1 MKRLLLLL
9 ALWIGLS
16 CVAAAQEQDAWG
28 LSKPWRR
35 FEWFYGLRAF
45 PFNDVPAGAWLR
57 AYEQAQQ
64 MPIYQGEGLQA
75 QALNWE
81 FYGPNS
87 TRQNWLARV
96 NAIAVHPTN
105 RNIIYIGVAQ
115 GGVWRSDDGGNTWR
129 NLTDSLAAQYVG
141 CLTIDPNAPDTIY
154 LGTGE
159 EYFAGRTLGGVGVYR
174 STDGG
179 NTWRLFGR
187 SVFSGRRINE
197 IVIDPTNRNK
207 WILSTDEGIYITTD
221 GGSTFTR
228 TLSETVSAL
237 RIHPTNSNI
246 LWAARGS
253 VGGHPSNG
261 VYRSTDGGS
270 TWTLIGALPNGTNIG
285 RVELDICRSNPNVVW
300 VIFSHRFVPG
310 VSDGIH
316 SVWKTTDGGAQWTQV
331 TTLTDRSWQTWYN
344 LVMRVDPN
352 NPNIAYAG
360 AIALWRTTDGG
371 QTWTKINPQDT
382 VGHVDQHALAFDPSD
397 SARIYIGCDGGLFYS
412 PDRGT
417 TLQPRNWGRG
427 TMEFYAFDVHPTD
440 ANQLL
445 AGAQDNGTQ
454 LRTGSLT
461 FDVTL
466 GADGMWA
473 AYKRTDPNIALGQQ
487 QQAAV
492 WRSTDGGRTW
502 RLVLNASGD
511 HQGLWCAPL
520 VNDTRTPS
528 RFYLGTNF
536 LYRSTDDGQNWS
548 RISGDLTDGGVL
560 NVIAVAPSD
569 SNVIYTGSTDGAV
582 FVTTDGGT
590 TWTRRTD
597 GLPRRAIGGL
607 AVDPNNAGVVY
618 VGLGGFG
625 TPHVYRSTD
634 FGRTWTDISG
644 NLPDTPVNFLL
655 VNPIAPNM
663 LIAATDTGV
672 FVTTDLG
679 ANWARLGLGLPSTPC
694 LHLRANATTGHLYVG
709 TYGRGIWR
717 MPLPTSTFVTT
728 RIEVPWIFGQLGGTV
743 ELRATLQRTDSGAGI
758 AGKRL
763 QFAVDRTTVGTAVTD
778 SGGAATLAYTVP
790 LDMPLGLRAI
800 TVTFD
805 GDTDY
810 NPSSNTGP
818 FSVMRARTAVVIQDH
833 HVPYNE
839 TVSLRARLLR
849 EDDGRPI
856 SGKTLRFSVA
866 GTEVGIATTDASGEA
881 VLPYRAPF
889 GEYVISARFPG
900 DSVYESSTGNATL
913 RGYVEVEAIVDLRDY
928 VGPVMNLPADVVID
942 RDGKLERLKEVLDGK
957 GAFRLRL
964 AGSADLLVKVSHW
977 LRQRVHVK
985 LPGTQQVPFSLIN
998 GDVDEDNEVTLF
1010 DFGMLVS
1017 AFGSAPN
1024 DKNWNLN
1031 ADLDGDEEVTLFD
1044 FGILV
1049 KNFGKMGDE

>member
-1 MKRLLLLL
+1 L
-9 ALWIGLS
+9 
-16 CVAAAQEQDAWG
+16 
-28 LSKPWRR
+28 
-35 FEWFYGLRAF
+35 EWFYGLRAF

-81 FYGPNS
+81 FHGPNS

-179 NTWRLFGR
+179 NTWRLFGS

-207 WILSTDEGIYITTD
+207 WILSTDDGIYITTD

-371 QTWTKINPQDT
+371 QTWTRINPQDN

-417 TLQPRNWGRG
+417 TLQPRNSGRG

-569 SNVIYTGSTDGAV
+569 SNVIYTGSADGVV
-582 FVTTDGGT
+582 FVSRDGGT

-607 AVDPNNAGVVY
+607 AIDPNNAGVVY
-618 VGLGGFG
+618 VGLGGFN

-634 FGRTWTDISG
+634 FGRTWTNVSG

-717 MPLPTSTFVTT
+717 MPLPSATFATT
-728 RIEVPWIFGQLGGTV
+728 RIEVPRRFVQRGGIV
-743 ELRATLQRTDSGAGI
+743 NLSATLRRTDSGAGV

-763 QFAVDRTTVGTAVTD
+763 LFEVDDSTVGSAVTD
-778 SGGAATLAYTVP
+778 SGGTATLAYMVP
-790 LDMPLGLRAI
+790 LYTPLGNH
-800 TVTFD
+800 TVTVSFD
-805 GDTDY
+805 GDTAF
-810 NPSSNTGP
+810 NPSSGTGVL
-818 FSVMRARTAVVIQDH
+818 SVSSPLTRVVFPDH
-833 HVPYNE
+833 QAPYGE
-839 TVSLRARLLR
+839 TVLLKARLTR

-856 SGKTLRFSVA
+856 FGKTLRFAVDGA
-866 GTEVGIATTDASGEA
+866 VVGTATTDAQGEA
-881 VLPYRAPF
+881 SVPYRVQHL
-889 GEYVISARFPG
+889 GDLRMSAGFDG
-900 DSVYESSTGNATL
+900 DSVYGGSLAYAIL
-913 RGYVEVEAIVDLRDY
+913 WGYVEVEAIINLRDY

-942 RDGKLERLKEVLDGK
+942 RDGKLERTKEVLDGK

-964 AGSADLLVKVSHW
+964 AGSADLLVKVTHW

-985 LPGTQQVPFSLIN
+985 VPGTQQVPFSLIN

-1024 DKNWNLN
+1024 DKNWNPN

-1049 KNFGKMGDE
+1049 KNFGQMGDE

>member
-1 MKRLLLLL
+1 
-9 ALWIGLS
+9 
-16 CVAAAQEQDAWG
+16 
-28 LSKPWRR
+28 
-35 FEWFYGLRAF
+35 
-45 PFNDVPAGAWLR
+45 
-57 AYEQAQQ
+57 
-64 MPIYQGEGLQA
+64 
-75 QALNWE
+75 
-81 FYGPNS
+81 
-87 TRQNWLARV
+87 
-96 NAIAVHPTN
+96 
-105 RNIIYIGVAQ
+105 
-115 GGVWRSDDGGNTWR
+115 
-129 NLTDSLAAQYVG
+129 
-141 CLTIDPNAPDTIY
+141 
-154 LGTGE
+154 
-159 EYFAGRTLGGVGVYR
+159 
-174 STDGG
+174 
-179 NTWRLFGR
+179 
-187 SVFSGRRINE
+187 
-197 IVIDPTNRNK
+197 
-207 WILSTDEGIYITTD
+207 
-221 GGSTFTR
+221 
-228 TLSETVSAL
+228 
-237 RIHPTNSNI
+237 
-246 LWAARGS
+246 
-253 VGGHPSNG
+253 
-261 VYRSTDGGS
+261 
-270 TWTLIGALPNGTNIG
+270 
-285 RVELDICRSNPNVVW
+285 
-300 VIFSHRFVPG
+300 
-310 VSDGIH
+310 
-316 SVWKTTDGGAQWTQV
+316 
-331 TTLTDRSWQTWYN
+331 
-344 LVMRVDPN
+344 
-352 NPNIAYAG
+352 
-360 AIALWRTTDGG
+360 
-371 QTWTKINPQDT
+371 
-382 VGHVDQHALAFDPSD
+382 
-397 SARIYIGCDGGLFYS
+397 
-412 PDRGT
+412 
-417 TLQPRNWGRG
+417 
-427 TMEFYAFDVHPTD
+427 
-440 ANQLL
+440 
-445 AGAQDNGTQ
+445 
-454 LRTGSLT
+454 
-461 FDVTL
+461 
-466 GADGMWA
+466 
-473 AYKRTDPNIALGQQ
+473 
-487 QQAAV
+487 
-492 WRSTDGGRTW
+492 
-502 RLVLNASGD
+502 
-511 HQGLWCAPL
+511 
-520 VNDTRTPS
+520 
-528 RFYLGTNF
+528 
-536 LYRSTDDGQNWS
+536 
-548 RISGDLTDGGVL
+548 VL
-560 NVIAVAPSD
+560 NVIAVAPSN
-569 SNVIYTGSTDGAV
+569 SNVIYTGSTDAVV
-582 FVTTDGGT
+582 FVTTNGGS

-964 AGSADLLVKVSHW
+964 AGSADLLVKVKHW

-1010 DFGMLVS
+1010 DFGMLVA

-1024 DKNWNLN
+1024 DKNWNPN